1 MKALEIVT
9 VTTFIAG
16 ICLAECIPLCALC
29 FAISFGCGF
38 KVAKEVEK

>member
-9 VTTFIAG
+9 ITTFIAG
-16 ICLAECIPLCALC
+16 ICLAECIPACAIC

>member
-9 VTTFIAG
+9 VITFIAG
-16 ICLAECIPLCALC
+16 ICLAECIPACAVC

-38 KVAKEVEK
+38 VCAKEVEK